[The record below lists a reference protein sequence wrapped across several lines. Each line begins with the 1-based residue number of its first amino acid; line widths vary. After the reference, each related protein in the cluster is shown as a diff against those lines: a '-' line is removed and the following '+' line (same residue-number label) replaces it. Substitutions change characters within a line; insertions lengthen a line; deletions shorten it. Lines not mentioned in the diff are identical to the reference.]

1 MARMLGKHALAE
13 MLVAEGVEYIFGN
26 PGTSETPFL
35 DGLQDY
41 PQLQY
46 IQALQEGTAV
56 GMADGYARATGKP
69 AFANIHIAGGLANGI
84 SGLYNAFRGGTP
96 LVLTAGNSDT
106 RMLISEPVLSG
117 DLVEMTE
124 QYTKWSVEVRHASD
138 IPVAIRRAF
147 KEAKTPPT
155 GPVFV
160 SFPWDT
166 LDEEV
171 DFEAVASSEGYF
183 RIRPDAAAVDRATEL
198 LAGAEN
204 PVIVVGDRVAQA
216 GAVAQVVRV
225 AEQTGARVVATS
237 YSEVNFP
244 TAHPQWGGMLNLNS
258 PTTARQFANADVAL
272 AVGTDVFASFLYV
285 DVPFL
290 SPGTKLIHMDS
301 NYWEI
306 EKSYP
311 TEVGILADPA
321 AGMADLAESLDGAMT
336 GSQREA
342 AATRAATLAEARQRD
357 AERYQER
364 IKPTWDNRPMPVERM
379 MHELAAAVPPD
390 TILADEAVTSRP
402 ALNRAFDF
410 EKPGDIYGIRGGAL
424 GWAMP
429 GALGVKLAHPDRPV
443 LAVVGDGASMY
454 TVQALW
460 TASRYNIPV
469 VYAICNNQ
477 AYRILKVNMEVYLRD
492 MLDDRERDS
501 DYVGMDFANRLD
513 LAMMAQAM
521 GVHGERVDDPTEIGP
536 AVRRAAGFAGY
547 NDKRG
552 VVGAVTPGWWL
563 SRKTFPACGTIPR
576 RHCVCVVPLAN
587 PYATGLLLQSRFFV
601 RQCTQRENPV
611 GNCTCGPAR
620 QSRVWICRAAF
631 AIWRLRDR
639 IPAGPS
645 SCVPSHCR
653 NAQNSTCFWWGLR
666 RFPAC

>member
-106 RMLISEPVLSG
+106 RMLINEPVLSG

-124 QYTKWSVEVRHASD
+124 QYTKWSIEVRHASD

-171 DFEAVASSEGYF
+171 DFEAVGSSEGFF
-183 RIRPDAAAVDRATEL
+183 RIRPDAAAVERATEL

-216 GAVAQVVRV
+216 GAVEQVVRV

-244 TAHPQWGGMLNLNS
+244 TAHPLWGGMLNLNS
-258 PTTARQFANADVAL
+258 PATARQFANADVVM

-290 SPGTKLIHMDS
+290 QPGTKLIHMDS

-311 TEVGILADPA
+311 TEVGIMADPG
-321 AGMADLAESLDGAMT
+321 AGMADLAESLESNMT
-336 GSQREA
+336 GGQREA
-342 AATRAATLAEARQRD
+342 AATRAATLAAARQRD

-364 IKPTWDNRPMPVERM
+364 IKPTWDNLPMPVERM
-379 MHELAAAVPPD
+379 MHELAAAVPPN
-390 TILADEAVTSRP
+390 TIIADEAVTSRP

-410 EKPGDIYGIRGGAL
+410 ERPGDIYGIRGGAL

-521 GVHGERVDDPTEIGP
+521 GVHGERVDDPADIGP
-536 AVRRAAGFAGY
+536 AIQRAFDSGKPALL
-547 NDKRG
+547 DITIS
-552 VVGAVTPGWWL
+552 GAL
-563 SRKTFPACGTIPR
+563 
-576 RHCVCVVPLAN
+576 
-587 PYATGLLLQSRFFV
+587 
-601 RQCTQRENPV
+601 
-611 GNCTCGPAR
+611 
-620 QSRVWICRAAF
+620 
-631 AIWRLRDR
+631 
-639 IPAGPS
+639 
-645 SCVPSHCR
+645 
-653 NAQNSTCFWWGLR
+653 
-666 RFPAC
+666 

>member
-1 MARMLGKHALAE
+1 MARMLGKHALAQ

-35 DGLQDY
+35 DGLQDF

-46 IQALQEGTAV
+46 IQALQEGTVV

-117 DLVEMTE
+117 DLVEMTK
-124 QYTKWSVEVRHASD
+124 QYTKWSVEIRHASD
-138 IPVAIRRAF
+138 IPVAVRRAF

-166 LDEEV
+166 MDEEV
-171 DFEAVASSEGYF
+171 DFEPVSSSDGYF
-183 RIRPDAAAVDRATEL
+183 RIRPDVAAVDRATEL

-204 PVIVVGDRVAQA
+204 PVIVIGDRVAQS
-216 GAVAQVVRV
+216 GAVDQVVRV

-244 TAHPQWGGMLNLNS
+244 TGHPQWAGMLNLNS
-258 PTTARQFANADVAL
+258 PATARQFQNADVVM
-272 AVGTDVFASFLYV
+272 AVGTDVFSSFLYV

-290 SPGTKLIHMDS
+290 NPDTKLIHLDS

-311 TEVGILADPA
+311 TEVGMMADPA
-321 AGMADLAESLDGAMT
+321 AGMADLAASLESSMSG
-336 GSQREA
+336 GQREA
-342 AATRAATLAEARQRD
+342 AATRAATLAAARERD

-364 IKPTWDNRPMPVERM
+364 IAATWNNAPMPVERM
-379 MHELAAAVPPD
+379 MHELADAVPPN
-390 TILADEAVTSRP
+390 TIVADEAVTSRP

-492 MLDDRERDS
+492 MLDDRDRAS

-521 GVHGERVDDPTEIGP
+521 GVHGERVDDPAEIGP
-536 AVRRAAGFAGY
+536 AINRAFDSGKPALL
-547 NDKRG
+547 DITIS
-552 VVGAVTPGWWL
+552 GAL
-563 SRKTFPACGTIPR
+563 
-576 RHCVCVVPLAN
+576 
-587 PYATGLLLQSRFFV
+587 
-601 RQCTQRENPV
+601 
-611 GNCTCGPAR
+611 
-620 QSRVWICRAAF
+620 
-631 AIWRLRDR
+631 
-639 IPAGPS
+639 
-645 SCVPSHCR
+645 
-653 NAQNSTCFWWGLR
+653 
-666 RFPAC
+666 

>member
-106 RMLISEPVLSG
+106 RMLISEPALSG

-429 GALGVKLAHPDRPV
+429 GALGVKLAYPDRPV

-521 GVHGERVDDPTEIGP
+521 GVHGERVDDPAEIGP
-536 AVRRAAGFAGY
+536 AVRRAFESGRPALL
-547 NDKRG
+547 DITIS
-552 VVGAVTPGWWL
+552 GAL
-563 SRKTFPACGTIPR
+563 
-576 RHCVCVVPLAN
+576 
-587 PYATGLLLQSRFFV
+587 
-601 RQCTQRENPV
+601 
-611 GNCTCGPAR
+611 
-620 QSRVWICRAAF
+620 
-631 AIWRLRDR
+631 
-639 IPAGPS
+639 
-645 SCVPSHCR
+645 
-653 NAQNSTCFWWGLR
+653 
-666 RFPAC
+666 

>member
-46 IQALQEGTAV
+46 VQALQEGTAV

-106 RMLISEPVLSG
+106 RMLINEPVLSG

-160 SFPWDT
+160 SFPWNT
-166 LDEEV
+166 LDEEIEF
-171 DFEAVASSEGYF
+171 DAVPSSEGYF
-183 RIRPDAAAVDRATEL
+183 RIRPDTNAVTKATEL
-198 LAGAEN
+198 LASAEN
-204 PVIVVGDRVAQA
+204 PVIVVGDRVAQS
-216 GAVAQVVRV
+216 GAVEQVVRV
-225 AEQTGARVVATS
+225 AELTGARVVATS

-258 PTTARQFANADVAL
+258 PATARQFDRADVVL

-290 SPGTKLIHMDS
+290 KPEARLIHMDS
-301 NYWEI
+301 NYWEV

-321 AGMADLAESLDGAMT
+321 AGMADLADSLEGSMT
-336 GSQREA
+336 GSQQEA
-342 AATRAATLAEARQRD
+342 AATRSVTLAAARERD
-357 AERYQER
+357 HERYQER
-364 IKPTWDNRPMPVERM
+364 IKANWNNTPMPVERM
-379 MHELAAAVPPD
+379 MHELAAAVPEG
-390 TILADEAVTSRP
+390 TIIADEAVTSRP

-521 GVHGERVDDPTEIGP
+521 GVHGERIDDPAEIGP
-536 AVRRAAGFAGY
+536 AITRAFESGKPALL
-547 NDKRG
+547 DISIS
-552 VVGAVTPGWWL
+552 GAL
-563 SRKTFPACGTIPR
+563 
-576 RHCVCVVPLAN
+576 
-587 PYATGLLLQSRFFV
+587 
-601 RQCTQRENPV
+601 
-611 GNCTCGPAR
+611 
-620 QSRVWICRAAF
+620 
-631 AIWRLRDR
+631 
-639 IPAGPS
+639 
-645 SCVPSHCR
+645 
-653 NAQNSTCFWWGLR
+653 
-666 RFPAC
+666 

>member
-1 MARMLGKHALAE
+1 MPRMLGKHALAE

-41 PQLQY
+41 PRLRY

-56 GMADGYARATGKP
+56 GMADGYARATGQP

-117 DLVEMTE
+117 DLVAMTE
-124 QYTKWSVEVRHASD
+124 QYTKWSVEIRHASD

-155 GPVFV
+155 GPVFI

-166 LDEEV
+166 LDEEI
-171 DFEAVASSEGYF
+171 DFEPAASSDGYF
-183 RIRPDAAAVDRATEL
+183 RIRPDTAAIARATEL

-204 PVIVVGDRVAQA
+204 PVIIVGDRVAQS
-216 GAVAQVVRV
+216 GAVSQVVQV
-225 AEQTGARVVATS
+225 AEQTGARVVATA

-244 TAHPQWGGMLNLNS
+244 TTHPQWGGMLNLNS
-258 PTTARQFANADVAL
+258 PDTARQFDQVDVAL

-290 SPGTKLIHMDS
+290 PPGARLIHLDS
-301 NYWEI
+301 KYWEI
-306 EKSYP
+306 EKTYP

-321 AGMADLAESLDGAMT
+321 AGLTDLAAALDDALT

-342 AATRAATLAEARQRD
+342 AATRAAGLAAARQRD
-357 AERYQER
+357 NDRYRERLR
-364 IKPTWDNRPMPVERM
+364 AAWDNRPMPVERM
-379 MHELAAAVPPD
+379 MRELAAAAPPD
-390 TILADEAVTSRP
+390 TVIADEAVTSRP

-410 EKPGDIYGIRGGAL
+410 ERPGDIYGIRGGAL

-460 TASRYNIPV
+460 TACRYNIPV

-492 MLDDRERDS
+492 MLDDRERAS

-521 GVHGERVDDPTEIGP
+521 GVHGERIDDPAEIGP
-536 AVRRAAGFAGY
+536 ALTR
-547 NDKRG
+547 
-552 VVGAVTPGWWL
+552 
-563 SRKTFPACGTIPR
+563 
-576 RHCVCVVPLAN
+576 
-587 PYATGLLLQSRFFV
+587 
-601 RQCTQRENPV
+601 
-611 GNCTCGPAR
+611 
-620 QSRVWICRAAF
+620 AF
-631 AIWRLRDR
+631 ASGK
-639 IPAGPS
+639 PALLDISISG
-645 SCVPSHCR
+645 
-653 NAQNSTCFWWGLR
+653 AL
-666 RFPAC
+666 

>member
-46 IQALQEGTAV
+46 VQALQEGTAV

-160 SFPWDT
+160 SFPWNT
-166 LDEEV
+166 MDEEI

-183 RIRPDAAAVDRATEL
+183 RIRPDVDAVARATEL
-198 LAGAEN
+198 LASAEN
-204 PVIVVGDRVAQA
+204 PVMVVGDRVAQA
-216 GAVAQVVRV
+216 GAVEQVTRV
-225 AEQTGARVVATS
+225 AELTGARVVATS

-258 PTTARQFANADVAL
+258 PATARQFENADVVL

-290 SPGTKLIHMDS
+290 KPDARLIHLDS

-311 TEVGILADPA
+311 TEVGMLADPR

-342 AATRAATLAEARQRD
+342 AATRSATLAARRERD
-357 AERYQER
+357 HERYQER
-364 IKPTWDNRPMPVERM
+364 IKPTWENRPMPVERM

-390 TILADEAVTSRP
+390 TIIAEEAVTSRP

-429 GALGVKLAHPDRPV
+429 GALGVRLAHPDRPV
-443 LAVVGDGASMY
+443 LSVVGDGASMY

-469 VYAICNNQ
+469 VYAICNNR

-521 GVHGERVDDPTEIGP
+521 GVHGERIDDPGDIGP
-536 AVRRAAGFAGY
+536 AVQRAFESGRPALL
-547 NDKRG
+547 DISIS
-552 VVGAVTPGWWL
+552 GAL
-563 SRKTFPACGTIPR
+563 
-576 RHCVCVVPLAN
+576 
-587 PYATGLLLQSRFFV
+587 
-601 RQCTQRENPV
+601 
-611 GNCTCGPAR
+611 
-620 QSRVWICRAAF
+620 
-631 AIWRLRDR
+631 
-639 IPAGPS
+639 
-645 SCVPSHCR
+645 
-653 NAQNSTCFWWGLR
+653 
-666 RFPAC
+666 

>member
-1 MARMLGKHALAE
+1 MPRMLGKHALAE

-41 PQLQY
+41 PRLRY

-56 GMADGYARATGKP
+56 GMADGYARATGQP

-117 DLVEMTE
+117 DLVAMTA
-124 QYTKWSVEVRHASD
+124 QYTKWSVEIRHASD

-155 GPVFV
+155 GPVFI

-166 LDEEV
+166 LDEEI
-171 DFEAVASSEGYF
+171 DFEPAASSDGYF
-183 RIRPDAAAVDRATEL
+183 RIRPDAAAIARATEL

-204 PVIVVGDRVAQA
+204 PVIIVGDRVAQS
-216 GAVAQVVRV
+216 GAVSQVVQV
-225 AEQTGARVVATS
+225 AEQTGARVVATA

-244 TAHPQWGGMLNLNS
+244 TTHPQWGGMLNLNS
-258 PTTARQFANADVAL
+258 PDTARQFDQVDVAL

-290 SPGTKLIHMDS
+290 PPGARLIHLDS
-301 NYWEI
+301 KYWEI
-306 EKSYP
+306 EKTYP

-321 AGMADLAESLDGAMT
+321 AGLTDLAAALDDALT

-342 AATRAATLAEARQRD
+342 AATRAAGLAAARQRD
-357 AERYQER
+357 HDRYRERLR
-364 IKPTWDNRPMPVERM
+364 AAWDNRPMPVERM
-379 MHELAAAVPPD
+379 MRELAAAAPPD
-390 TILADEAVTSRP
+390 TVIADEAVTSRP

-410 EKPGDIYGIRGGAL
+410 ERPGDIYGIRGGAL

-460 TASRYNIPV
+460 TACRYNIPV

-492 MLDDRERDS
+492 MLDNRERAS

-521 GVHGERVDDPTEIGP
+521 GVHGERIDDPAEIGP
-536 AVRRAAGFAGY
+536 ALTR
-547 NDKRG
+547 
-552 VVGAVTPGWWL
+552 
-563 SRKTFPACGTIPR
+563 
-576 RHCVCVVPLAN
+576 
-587 PYATGLLLQSRFFV
+587 
-601 RQCTQRENPV
+601 
-611 GNCTCGPAR
+611 
-620 QSRVWICRAAF
+620 AF
-631 AIWRLRDR
+631 ASGK
-639 IPAGPS
+639 PALLDISISG
-645 SCVPSHCR
+645 
-653 NAQNSTCFWWGLR
+653 AL
-666 RFPAC
+666 

>member
-1 MARMLGKHALAE
+1 MVKMLGKHALAQ

-41 PQLQY
+41 PQLRY

-117 DLVEMTE
+117 DLVEMTK
-124 QYTKWSVEVRHASD
+124 QYTKWSTEIRHASD

-147 KEAKTPPT
+147 KEAKTPPS
-155 GPVFV
+155 GPAFV

-166 LDEEV
+166 MDEVIE
-171 DFEAVASSEGYF
+171 FEATPSADGYF
-183 RIRPDAAAVDRATEL
+183 RIRPDTAAVARATEI
-198 LAGAEN
+198 LASAQN
-204 PVIVVGDRVAQA
+204 PVIVVGDRVAQS
-216 GAVAQVVRV
+216 GAVDAVVQV
-225 AEQTGARVVATS
+225 AEQTGARVLATS

-244 TAHPQWGGMLNLNS
+244 TGHPQWGGMLNLNS
-258 PTTARQFANADVAL
+258 PATARQFENADVVL

-290 SPGTKLIHMDS
+290 KPDTRLIHLDS
-301 NYWEI
+301 AYWEI
-306 EKSYP
+306 EKNYP
-311 TEVGILADPA
+311 TEVGMLADPG
-321 AGMADLAESLDGAMT
+321 AGMADLAESLDSEMN

-342 AATRAATLAEARQRD
+342 AATRAATLADARRRGD
-357 AERYQER
+357 ERYQER
-364 IKPTWDNRPMPVERM
+364 IKPTWDNLPMPVERM
-379 MHELAAAVPPD
+379 MHELAAAVPPN
-390 TILADEAVTSRP
+390 TIVADEAVTSRP
-402 ALNRAFDF
+402 AVNRAFEF
-410 EKPGDIYGIRGGAL
+410 TNPGDIYGIRGGAL

-460 TASRYNIPV
+460 TASQYNIPV

-501 DYVGMDFANRLD
+501 EYVGMEFANRLD

-521 GVHGERVDDPTEIGP
+521 GVHGERVDDPNEIGAAVKRAFDSGRP
-536 AVRRAAGFAGY
+536 ALL
-547 NDKRG
+547 DITIS
-552 VVGAVTPGWWL
+552 GAL
-563 SRKTFPACGTIPR
+563 
-576 RHCVCVVPLAN
+576 
-587 PYATGLLLQSRFFV
+587 
-601 RQCTQRENPV
+601 
-611 GNCTCGPAR
+611 
-620 QSRVWICRAAF
+620 
-631 AIWRLRDR
+631 
-639 IPAGPS
+639 
-645 SCVPSHCR
+645 
-653 NAQNSTCFWWGLR
+653 
-666 RFPAC
+666 